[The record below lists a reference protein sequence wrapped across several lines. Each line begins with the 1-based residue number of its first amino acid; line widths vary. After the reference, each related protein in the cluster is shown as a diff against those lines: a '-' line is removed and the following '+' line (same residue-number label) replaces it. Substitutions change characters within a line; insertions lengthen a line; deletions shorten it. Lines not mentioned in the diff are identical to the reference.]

1 MAGLGVQGRVTGPQG
16 AGLASAAV
24 GQLRGWSS
32 AVRGGAA
39 CASLPP
45 AQPELPYIF
54 LGPHLLPSPPSSPA
68 VGELAR
74 RFSLGAEMING
85 VLVERVASGAIRGRL
100 EAGVIYTQGYL
111 ARIKAQL
118 R

>member
-1 MAGLGVQGRVTGPQG
+1 M
-16 AGLASAAV
+16 
-24 GQLRGWSS
+24 
-32 AVRGGAA
+32 
-39 CASLPP
+39 
-45 AQPELPYIF
+45 
-54 LGPHLLPSPPSSPA
+54 
-68 VGELAR
+68 GELAR